1 MSLRYRL
8 FFWVSGLFV
17 LAATF
22 SYFLENHTTAKEMK
36 IAIKNMRAKIEVSG
50 EEKRVSLQEF
60 VGESIAEN
68 MVKIDAVLDGILKF
82 SPQALRFAPT
92 DYNTKQGTWAS
103 CASLVLEYKWM
114 GLLQNTAGAK
124 ELAGFQPYPPNRVST
139 YQIPINQDLFWSYF
153 GDDPKPYIAVRVP
166 YVPGILDGN
175 RSQGEVLKTVAGEV
189 PVIVLLFDA
198 QQMIHSPVPQ
208 FKRAQ
213 EMPSIPVRWTEGYAI
228 DMGAFMSSF
237 RAAWQGLSSQ
247 TLTPPQVTPEELRA
261 RMQSASGASPTGQIP
276 APFLTAS
283 VGGPFEER
291 LTAEALQYAQTN
303 LLWLW
308 VSLFN
313 SGLFGEDI
321 FAFPAPASI
330 SVFSEG
336 GQLGLA
342 VRASDVLLPE
352 PVFDDASYF
361 VAHAPHQHDS
371 GLALSMA
378 VIPLGDRL
386 FLGDTAQFIVD
397 QDQKSRAGYLTL
409 AISAEALL
417 QQWLPALG
425 KTTLLV
431 HQGKIFAAYDKG
443 GQKIQPTPS
452 LALSPLLSR
461 SSGIIP
467 WEGENYFFSHLQPFA
482 AIDLHLILLNPE
494 KVEFALLTAL
504 EQGAAHVAHA
514 ILFNIHLTGLV
525 ALSIALILLFRLSKT
540 ITEPITELALATS
553 HVARGH
559 FDKIEL
565 RSFRAKHHDEIALLY
580 QSFAKMITGLQERE
594 KVKGVLNKVVSPEV
608 AQEILKGSIH
618 LGGEEKVVTVLF
630 ADIRNFTHM
639 TQHLTPH
646 AVIELL
652 NTCMSRLSAIV
663 DKHHGVIDKYVGD
676 EVMALFG
683 APLATSQDPLNAIL
697 AAMDMHLSIAAWN
710 QERAAKQLPAVS
722 IGIGVHTGPMLV
734 GNMGSENRLNYT
746 VLGSNVN
753 LAARL
758 CSAAK
763 AGEILI
769 SEATLEQVSSY
780 VVAEPLE
787 PLSLKGFDTPFS
799 LYRLR
804 GLSSNKKKEV
814 E

>member
-17 LAATF
+17 FAATC
-22 SYFLENHTTAKEMK
+22 SYFLENRTTAQEMK
-36 IAIKNMRAKIEVSG
+36 IAIKNMRAKIEASG
-50 EEKRVSLQEF
+50 EEKRVALQEF

-82 SPQALRFAPT
+82 SPQALRFSPI
-92 DYNTKQGTWAS
+92 DYNLERGTWAE
-103 CASLVLEYKWM
+103 CASLVLEYKWID
-114 GLLQNTAGAK
+114 LIQNTAGKK
-124 ELAGFQPYPPNRVST
+124 ELAGFQPHTPSRANT
-139 YQIPINQDLFWSYF
+139 YQIPINHDLFWSYF
-153 GDDPKPYIAVRVP
+153 KEDPKPYIAIRVP
-166 YVPGILDGN
+166 YFLGALDGHPSRGEILEKVPGEI
-175 RSQGEVLKTVAGEV
+175 

-198 QQMIHSPVPQ
+198 QQMANSPVPL
-208 FKRAQ
+208 FKADRDI
-213 EMPSIPVRWTEGYAI
+213 PSIPVKWTEGYAL
-228 DMGAFMSSF
+228 DVGAFMRSF
-237 RAAWQGLSSQ
+237 AAAWQALSSK
-247 TLTPPQVTPEELRA
+247 TLIPPRLTPEELHA
-261 RMQSASGASPTGQIP
+261 RMQGASSMESDQIP
-276 APFLTAS
+276 SPFLS
-283 VGGPFEER
+283 VSRDPPFEKR
-291 LTAEALQYAQTN
+291 LKEEALQYAQTN

-308 VSLFN
+308 IAFFS
-313 SGLFGEDI
+313 SGLFGEDL
-321 FAFPAPASI
+321 FAFPAPNSV
-330 SVFSEG
+330 SVFSQGEHT
-336 GQLGLA
+336 GLA
-342 VRASDVLLPE
+342 LRASDVLLPT

-361 VAHAPHQHDS
+361 AAHSPGHGDS

-378 VIPLGDRL
+378 VIPLEEQL
-386 FLGDTAQFIVD
+386 FLGNTAQFIVD
-397 QDQKSRAGYLTL
+397 RGEQSRTGYLTL
-409 AISAEALL
+409 AMSAEGLL
-417 QQWLPALG
+417 EHWLPAFG

-431 HQGKIFAAYDKG
+431 HQGKIFAAYNKE
-443 GQKIQPTPS
+443 GQKMQTFAS
-452 LALSPLLSR
+452 LELSSLLSR

-467 WEGENYFFSHLQPFA
+467 WDGQNYFFAHLQPFP

-525 ALSIALILLFRLSKT
+525 VLSIALMLLFRLSRT

-553 HVARGH
+553 HVALGH

-565 RSFRAKHHDEIALLY
+565 RSLHTKYHDEIALLY
-580 QSFAKMITGLQERE
+580 QSFAKMITGLQEKE
-594 KVKGVLNKVVSPEV
+594 KVKGVLNKVVSPEI

-652 NTCMSRLSAIV
+652 NTCMTRLSFVV
-663 DKHHGVIDKYVGD
+663 DKYHGVIDKYVGD

-683 APLATSQDPLNAIL
+683 APLATEQDPLNAIL
-697 AAMDMHLSIAAWN
+697 AALDMHLAIAAWN
-710 QERAAKQLPAVS
+710 QERAAKQLPAIS

-734 GNMGSENRLNYT
+734 GNMGAENRLNYT

-763 AGEILI
+763 PGEILL
-769 SEATLEQVSSY
+769 SEATLEKVASH

-787 PLSLKGFDTPFS
+787 PLSLKGFDAPIS
-799 LYRLR
+799 LYRLKR
-804 GLSSNKKKEV
+804 VLTPSKNLS
-814 E
+814 